1 MIKVGQ
7 EAPDFKLQGY
17 ADGKFKDYSLKD
29 FKNKWLVIF
38 FYPLD
43 FTFVCPTE
51 IREFSE
57 HSSDFKKAGA
67 AVVGVSVDSVYS
79 HKAWVEGGLGKI
91 KFPLLS
97 DFQKR
102 MSEDYEVLLEEEGIA
117 LRGTFIVDPKGKLL
131 YMVISDNDVGRSVKE
146 TLRVLKA
153 LQTGKLCPVEWAPGK
168 KTLN

>member
-7 EAPDFKLQGY
+7 EVPDFKLQGY

-57 HSSDFKKAGA
+57 HESDFKKAGA
-67 AVVGVSVDSVYS
+67 EVVGVSVDSVYS

-117 LRGTFIVDPKGKLL
+117 LRGTFIVDPKGKLR

>member
-7 EAPDFKLQGY
+7 EVPDFKLQGY
-17 ADGKFKDYSLKD
+17 ADGKFKDYALKD

-57 HSSDFKKAGA
+57 HTSEFKKAGA
-67 AVVGVSVDSVYS
+67 EVVGVSVDSVYS
-79 HKAWVEGGLGKI
+79 HKAWVEGDLGKI

-117 LRGTFIVDPKGKLL
+117 LRGTFIVDPKGKLR

-153 LQTGKLCPVEWAPGK
+153 LQTGKLCPVEWTPGK